1 MKIVVNC
8 AEQVTVEVVPAEGQ
22 QTVTFTDLVASLE
35 MAKMIVLNDW
45 KVAMNQGG
53 VAESVEQT
61 DVEVS
66 D

>member
-1 MKIVVNC
+1 MKIIVHC
-8 AEQVTVEVVPAEGQ
+8 AEQVKVEVVPAEGQ

-45 KVAMNQGG
+45 KVAMDQGG
-53 VAESVEQT
+53 ATENVEQT

>member
-1 MKIVVNC
+1 MKIIVNC
-8 AEQVTVEVVPAEGQ
+8 AGQVTVEVVPAEGQ
-22 QTVTFTDLVASLE
+22 QMVTFMDLVASLE

-45 KVAMNQGG
+45 KVAMDQGG
-53 VAESVEQT
+53 AVESVEQT

>member
-22 QTVTFTDLVASLE
+22 QMVTFMDLVASLE

-45 KVAMNQGG
+45 KVAMDQGG